1 MYYGGGPKGPFI
13 YNSVKRT
20 FCYMERF
27 IKMQYIHFIFFAY
40 LTDKMINYLP
50 SGNNLAWKFLPK
62 FITSKLLIAFYKHD
76 ISLRKT
82 HSK

>member
-13 YNSVKRT
+13 YNS
-20 FCYMERF
+20 
-27 IKMQYIHFIFFAY
+27 
-40 LTDKMINYLP
+40 
-50 SGNNLAWKFLPK
+50 
-62 FITSKLLIAFYKHD
+62 ITSKLLIAFYKHD